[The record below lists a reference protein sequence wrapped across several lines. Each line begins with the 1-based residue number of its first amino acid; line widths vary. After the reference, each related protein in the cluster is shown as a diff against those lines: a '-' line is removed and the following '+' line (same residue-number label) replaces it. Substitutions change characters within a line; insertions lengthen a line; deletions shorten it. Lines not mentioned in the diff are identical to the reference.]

1 MLGWPGVL
9 QSMEDP
15 LAEQRKVRLPIALSF
30 DQFEPGHVPFHHAV
44 VDPPGEASSHR
55 VFVFLDPSRKGLKF
69 GKVTAFHLVKPA
81 IKVLS
86 GAAVSPRPS
95 AVTGASTSAQSPPAH
110 YFQNLPAGTLVAVRL
125 KKPVYASTSAS
136 ESSFEAL
143 VVEPVVVGAHTLIPK
158 GAMVAGR
165 VEAARTSNIKPNRG
179 YVRLT
184 LDSVEVGEHRV
195 PLQTASLFARE
206 APMGDDPI
214 SVIHL
219 EKGRRL
225 TFRVAETP
233 IASNQYAQ
241 GTH

>member
-1 MLGWPGVL
+1 MGEKIAFLSCLRGLGGLALMAAVL
-9 QSMEDP
+9 SASNCSRPDVIP
-15 LAEQRKVRLPIALSF
+15 TDHTEQTQPPDAPF
-30 DQFEPGHVPFHHAV
+30 QDQG
-44 VDPPGEASSHR
+44 GQ
-55 VFVFLDPSRKGLKF
+55 
-69 GKVTAFHLVKPA
+69 
-81 IKVLS
+81 VLS

-95 AVTGASTSAQSPPAH
+95 AVSGASTSAQNPPAH